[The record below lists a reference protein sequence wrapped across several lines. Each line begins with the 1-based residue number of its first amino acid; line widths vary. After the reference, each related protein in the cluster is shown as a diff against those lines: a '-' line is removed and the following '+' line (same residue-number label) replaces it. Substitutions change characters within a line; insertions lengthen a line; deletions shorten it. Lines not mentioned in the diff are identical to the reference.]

1 MASVTTRPGAH
12 APGYGLAPRWGCIRS
27 WGRTRVECFGP
38 KGAQVNSQGRKP
50 LETNHDNTP
59 DSPNGAKV
67 THWPPSHNPRWPKIS
82 VDIAARF
89 VTIPIQKI
97 TNETCTGAGIQFLAP
112 FFVSAPSPLNPKPRT
127 LNPHRVPIMPNNSTP
142 SYPFLT
148 TYSSSLPPAPASP
161 GPGRPRVLN
170 ESKVRH
176 VLSVVA
182 RGCSL
187 EQAARYV
194 GCAASTIRR
203 EARRNPK
210 FGDELRRVLVD
221 SELFALATIREAAG
235 RHWRAGRFLLEH
247 SAAQRIREQNRRPLT
262 RKQLRSFTTAI
273 ADVVESEV
281 DDLETRQRLT
291 ERLEQVV
298 HDINRNPTVFAS
310 PKSRR
315 QKEKNPPPAEA
326 SLVEG
331 ASEQSAIRNPKSEI
345 AAIQNPT
352 QTVNQCT

>member
-1 MASVTTRPGAH
+1 MDR
-12 APGYGLAPRWGCIRS
+12 
-27 WGRTRVECFGP
+27 
-38 KGAQVNSQGRKP
+38 
-50 LETNHDNTP
+50 D
-59 DSPNGAKV
+59 
-67 THWPPSHNPRWPKIS
+67 
-82 VDIAARF
+82 
-89 VTIPIQKI
+89 
-97 TNETCTGAGIQFLAP
+97 
-112 FFVSAPSPLNPKPRT
+112 
-127 LNPHRVPIMPNNSTP
+127 STP

-148 TYSSSLPPAPASP
+148 TYSSTIPPAPPNP

-176 VLSVVA
+176 ILSVVA

-247 SAAQRIREQNRRPLT
+247 SAAQRVREQNRRPLT
-262 RKQLRSFTTAI
+262 RKQLRSFAAAI
-273 ADVVESEV
+273 ADVVNSEV
-281 DDLETRQRLT
+281 KDLETRQRLA
-291 ERLEQVV
+291 ERFEQVV
-298 HDINRNPTVFAS
+298 RDINRNQPVAPPRS
-310 PKSRR
+310 KSRAR
-315 QKEKNPPPAEA
+315 SRRGVEEDSISSNDPA
-326 SLVEG
+326 S
-331 ASEQSAIRNPKSEI
+331 N
-345 AAIQNPT
+345 IQNPA